1 MERAG
6 CLVTLGSITSYSGAN
21 QVTFFQK
28 MSDST
33 GLVSGMA
40 ERLDIDL
47 AARMAQPEAGGRS
60 YLNMVMRCAKC
71 SEHAACARLQ
81 EDNPALDAAP
91 DYCMNKDV
99 LKRE

>member
-1 MERAG
+1 M
-6 CLVTLGSITSYSGAN
+6 
-21 QVTFFQK
+21 TFFQK

-47 AARMAQPEAGGRS
+47 EARMAHPETAGPS
-60 YLNMVMRCAKC
+60 YLNMVMRCATC
-71 SEHAACARLQ
+71 GAHESCTHLQ
-81 EDNPALDAAP
+81 DENPMLDAAP

-99 LKRE
+99 LKRA